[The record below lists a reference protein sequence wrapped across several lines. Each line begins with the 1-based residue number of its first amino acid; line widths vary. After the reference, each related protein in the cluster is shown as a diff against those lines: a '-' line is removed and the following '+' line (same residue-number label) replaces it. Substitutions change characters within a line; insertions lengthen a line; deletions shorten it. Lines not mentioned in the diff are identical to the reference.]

1 MATDSYNLAVR
12 ELREEFGR
20 DLGIERVSGDLG
32 RIVADAPP
40 IVELAKACDVGRIMF
55 VRHLTQEIATFPPDD
70 IPPAHE
76 LADLVLAE
84 LPRHP
89 NALAVQTWTDGAGTG
104 GSFYHLL
111 ADALGERGVEVTRS
125 GQDVVV
131 SCFISRKTVI
141 LGVNLLDYSLSDWP
155 GGRMRLARSDDRVS
169 RSEFKLEE
177 AIQTF
182 HLALTPG
189 EPHSPAGHPTPGD
202 PPPGGVPSPGGHSS
216 PGGVPSRGELPSAGW
231 RPSPGGPS
239 SPGALHSPGGR
250 LSPGGPGERPSTG
263 GFLAPGG
270 KALDLGASPGGWT
283 RILREYGQE
292 VWSVDPGALDARL
305 AGDRG
310 IHHVPTTAGRFFH
323 DNRVRFDVVVNDMR
337 MDQVMSARVM
347 LDAVPH
353 LRRGALA
360 IVTLKGGGRNPLDSA
375 RRGIELLAKEYAVL
389 HARQLHHNRR
399 ELTVIAHLP

>member
-1 MATDSYNLAVR
+1 MLFSVATDSYNLAVR

-20 DLGIERVSGDLG
+20 DLGIERISGDLG
-32 RIVADAPP
+32 RIESGALP
-40 IVELAKACDVGRIMF
+40 IAELAKACDAGRIMF
-55 VRHLTQEIATFPPDD
+55 VRHLSQEIATFPPDD
-70 IPPAHE
+70 VPPAHE

-89 NALAVQTWTDGAGTG
+89 KALAVQTWTDGAGTG

-111 ADALGERGVEVTRS
+111 ADALGERGVEVSRS

-141 LGVNLLDYSLSDWP
+141 LGVNQLDHSLSDWP

-189 EPHSPAGHPTPGD
+189 ELQSLAGHPTPSG
-202 PPPGGVPSPGGHSS
+202 
-216 PGGVPSRGELPSAGW
+216 
-231 RPSPGGPS
+231 RPSPGG
-239 SPGALHSPGGR
+239 LR
-250 LSPGGPGERPSTG
+250 TRG

-292 VWSVDPGALDARL
+292 VWSVDPGALDPRI

-323 DNRVRFDVVVNDMR
+323 DNRVRFDVLVNDMR

-375 RRGIELLAKEYAVL
+375 RRGIDLLTKEYAVL

>member
-1 MATDSYNLAVR
+1 VLPLLFSVATDSYNLAVR

-32 RIVADAPP
+32 RIAAGAPP
-40 IVELAKACDVGRIMF
+40 IAELAKVCDAGRIMF

-70 IPPAHE
+70 VPPAHE

-89 NALAVQTWTDGAGTG
+89 KALAVQTWTDGAGTG

-111 ADALGERGVEVTRS
+111 EEALGGRGVEVSRS

-131 SCFISRKTVI
+131 SCFVSRKGVI
-141 LGVNLLDYSLSDWP
+141 LGVNRLDHSLSDWP

-182 HLALTPG
+182 HLAPTPG
-189 EPHSPAGHPTPGD
+189 EHR
-202 PPPGGVPSPGGHSS
+202 PPGGHPAPGQLRSPGGHPTS
-216 PGGVPSRGELPSAGW
+216 GELPT
-231 RPSPGGPS
+231 
-239 SPGALHSPGGR
+239 PGGR
-250 LSPGGPGERPSTG
+250 PSTGKRHSPG

-270 KALDLGASPGGWT
+270 RALDLGASPGGWT

-292 VWSVDPGALDARL
+292 VWSVDPGALDPRL
-305 AGDRG
+305 TGDRR
-310 IHHVPTTAGRFFH
+310 IHHVPTTAGRFFQ

-347 LDAVPH
+347 LDAAPH

-375 RRGIELLAKEYAVL
+375 RRSIDLLTKEYDVL

-399 ELTVIAHLP
+399 ELTVIAHRP